1 MYEYNQCIPI
11 PTFGANRNCDL
22 TRMDMLIQ
30 KVYELFRLRY
40 RMAVGNDEQI
50 AFLQPL
56 VAELNNVA
64 DLYNVQVRAT
74 LFSSLSSSC
83 VLLKV
88 HAIMCDVH
96 AKCSQRNAR
105 IHI

>member
-1 MYEYNQCIPI
+1 M
-11 PTFGANRNCDL
+11 FGTNRNCDL

-74 LFSSLSSSC
+74 LFSPLSSSC
-83 VLLKV
+83 VLLNV

-96 AKCSQRNAR
+96 AVHAK
-105 IHI
+105 